1 MFHYTNPKILTKRT
15 GQSNCNSTFLL
26 SDVPD
31 EVWLHVHAQQ
41 AQVRRPPLSRRATG
55 LHPALPGETSW
66 QARVT
71 LVKSGVRRAGADGAA
86 GRGHRGLDEET
97 EVRGE
102 GCHRQKLPWQSYQ
115 EIRPTG

>member
-1 MFHYTNPKILTKRT
+1 MFHYKRPKVSSNRR
-15 GQSNCNSTFLL
+15 GPSNCNSSPLFA
-26 SDVPD
+26 DVPD
-31 EVWLHVHAQQ
+31 EVRLHVHAQQ
-41 AQVRRPPLSRRATG
+41 AQVRRPPLSRRAAR

-71 LVKSGVRRAGADGAA
+71 LVKSGVWRAGADGAA

-102 GCHRQKLPWQSYQ
+102 GCHWEKLPGESYQ
-115 EIRPTG
+115 EIRPAG